1 MDFTRNGQHLQEE
14 AFDHYMI
21 ITLAQLAEMGYNVG
35 NYILIASPAPICAG
49 RRKEGRDEL
58 Q

>member
-1 MDFTRNGQHLQEE
+1 MQEE